1 MPNWCYNSTVIKHKD
16 PVMLARA
23 LNAFENDRFLQE
35 FIPVPQDLID
45 TVSGSFPDGSAE
57 EALHKIA
64 VDRNLAEYGY
74 PDWYQFCI
82 NEWGTKWD
90 IKGEALD
97 IPDGLQLTFES
108 AWSPPIE
115 AYRKLAEM
123 GFEVAAMYYEPGM
136 GFCGDFT
143 TENDDIIYQLDGDS
157 AWVEE
162 NIPSHINDE
171 FAISEQME
179 LDELAYACEEDE
191 DDDEDDPLIDRALSR
206 IKADVADGDL
216 AALAE
221 LLTFIPEANLKVYLG
236 EDDAED
242 DTLLDVNNTGGKW

>member
-45 TVSGSFPDGSAE
+45 TVSGSFPTGSAE
-57 EALHKIA
+57 EAEHQLA
-64 VDRNLAEYGY
+64 VERNLIEYGY
-74 PDWYQFCI
+74 TDWYQFCI

-115 AYRKLAEM
+115 AYRKLIGL
-123 GFEVAAMYYEPGM
+123 GFEVEAMYYEPGM

-143 TENDDIIYQLDGDS
+143 AENDECTYQLEGDS
-157 AWVEE
+157 TWVEK

-191 DDDEDDPLIDRALSR
+191 DDEDNPLIDRALEQ
-206 IKADVADGDL
+206 IQADLTEGNLV
-216 AALAE
+216 ALAE

-236 EDDAED
+236 EDDVKD
-242 DTLLDVNNTGGKW
+242 NNLVG